1 MSPAFEDRRHDQL
14 VKHELDLAD
23 LYRCAVD
30 GYDVPD
36 NIVRGDE

>member
-1 MSPAFEDRRHDQL
+1 MSPAFEDRRHAQL
-14 VKHELDLAD
+14 IAHELQLED
-23 LYRCAVD
+23 LYRIAAD